1 MRGIGS
7 MNKRNRRSISVRREK
22 SSCGVGSREFLWVSP
37 HGRHLRVGSW
47 CRGSLLAADDP
58 MPKGSRSGISP
69 KTTTIMKTANIHPIK
84 VGTNNREAFARASIG
99 LSRSI
104 IATTGFALIM
114 GLSSCYFPHES
125 QHGRNS
131 TYTPYQSGY
140 RFQTLPAGYRSE
152 TLSGTRYYYD
162 NGNYYR
168 RDSRGYVIV
177 DAPRGSRY
185 NEDYRAVRQGR
196 EVNSRRNQRIYD
208 RNNPEVRYG
217 EVITRLPSRH
227 RVVNHRGQRYYQ
239 SGDHYYT
246 RDQRGYTL
254 VRNPY

>member
-1 MRGIGS
+1 MKTETILPIETDKPGS
-7 MNKRNRRSISVRREK
+7 AISVRK
-22 SSCGVGSREFLWVSP
+22 SRVLSGV
-37 HGRHLRVGSW
+37 
-47 CRGSLLAADDP
+47 
-58 MPKGSRSGISP
+58 
-69 KTTTIMKTANIHPIK
+69 
-84 VGTNNREAFARASIG
+84 
-99 LSRSI
+99 I
-104 IATTGFALIM
+104 IATTGAALLL
-114 GLSSCYFPHES
+114 GLSSCYFPHDG
-125 QHGRNS
+125 QVGRHSN
-131 TYTPYQSGY
+131 YTPYQSGY
-140 RFQTLPAGYRSE
+140 RMQTLPAGYRSE

-168 RDSRGYVIV
+168 GDSNGYVIV

-185 NEDYRAVRQGR
+185 HQDYQRVRQGR
-196 EVNSRRNQRIYD
+196 EVNSRSNQRIYD

-239 SGDHYYT
+239 AGDRYYT